1 MLSSL
6 IALAR
11 AIQISRTANVYFA
24 GWITIGMLS
33 IVVYIFAGTHGL
45 TFHLPEYSILVVAGL
60 ISLCLLFFG
69 LFGLRSRVGVMLAYL
84 ALWMATR
91 PVGLAFTYLLA
102 SLDLPLVDSALDSF
116 DRALGFDWLSWY
128 NFVNESAGVK
138 AILVGT
144 YASLSLQIVF
154 SIVYFSHREEGRSNN
169 ELWWAGTIALVL
181 TTIVSGIFPAA
192 GTFEHYGVTGGIRG
206 VHLHDLYALRHGA
219 VTSFSVDEMIGIIT
233 LPSYHTVMAILLT
246 YIYRSQRRMFR
257 IVLPLN
263 VVQLIAIPSEGG
275 HYISD
280 VLAGGAVAI
289 IAILIVQR
297 TRLGTHQGVQPVSSW
312 RPRAATGS

>member
-24 GWITIGMLS
+24 GWVTIGMLS
-33 IVVYIFAGTHGL
+33 IVVYIFAGTRGL

-60 ISLCLLFFG
+60 LSLCVLFFG
-69 LFGLRSRVGVMLAYL
+69 IFGLRSRVGVMLAYL

-102 SLDLPLVDSALDSF
+102 SLDLPLIDRSLDSF
-116 DRALGFDWLSWY
+116 DRALGFGWLSWY
-128 NFVNESAGVK
+128 NFVNEAASVK
-138 AILVGT
+138 AVLFAA

-154 SIVYFSHREEGRSNN
+154 SIIYFSHREESRSNN

-181 TTIVSGIFPAA
+181 TTIGSGIFPAA
-192 GTFEHYGVTGGIRG
+192 GTFEYYGVTGGMRG
-206 VHLHDLYALRHGA
+206 VHLHDLYALRNGT
-219 VTSFSVDEMIGIIT
+219 VTSFSVDKMIGIIT
-233 LPSYHTVMAILLT
+233 FPSYHTIITILLT
-246 YIYRSQRRMFR
+246 YMYRNQRRMLSV
-257 IVLPLN
+257 VLPLN
-263 VVQLIAIPSEGG
+263 ILQLLAIPSEGG

-280 VLAGGAVAI
+280 ILGGGAVAI
-289 IAILIVQR
+289 IVIWIVQR
-297 TRLGTHQGVQPVSSW
+297 IGLGTHKGVQTVTSW